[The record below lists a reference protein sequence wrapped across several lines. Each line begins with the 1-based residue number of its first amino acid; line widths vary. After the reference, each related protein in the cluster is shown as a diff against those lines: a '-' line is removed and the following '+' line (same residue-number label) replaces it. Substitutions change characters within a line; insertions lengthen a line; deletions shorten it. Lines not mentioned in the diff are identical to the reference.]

1 MMTEKQKKIKRYVN
15 AIEWHLKVPLEMKAR
30 INSDIGTEIHL
41 RLEAGKTIDEVMA
54 EMGTPKEVAQRFN
67 TELKEQTLRKHP
79 LRFLFLT
86 LAVLVVIGTVARGMN
101 HFLPL
106 SQEEISMIGG
116 VDGPTSVY
124 VKDAFWGR
132 EIGYWISGI
141 WISGIGLCLGCIGAY
156 LLLLYGKQAA
166 PKGCKSAMILS
177 GIGFL
182 MNFVFVIVGML
193 QWGFSSGISTIEIAP
208 GFVLNLVVFL
218 IAALRVKK

>member
-1 MMTEKQKKIKRYVN
+1 MTEEQKKIKKYVN

-86 LAVLVVIGTVARGMN
+86 LAVLVVIGTVAGGMN
-101 HFLPL
+101 HFLPLL

-116 VDGPTSVY
+116 ADGPTSVY
-124 VKDAFWGR
+124 VKDAFRGR
-132 EIGYWISGI
+132 NLGY

-166 PKGCKSAMILS
+166 PKGCKSVMLLS

-182 MNFVFVIVGML
+182 MNFVIVGML
-193 QWGFSSGISTIEIAP
+193 QWKFSPGISIIEIAP
-208 GFVLNLVVFL
+208 GFILNLVVFL
-218 IAALRVKK
+218 IAALRLRKYVDTKF

>member
-124 VKDAFWGR
+124 VKDAFGGR
-132 EIGYWISGI
+132 NMGY

>member
-1 MMTEKQKKIKRYVN
+1 MTEEQKKIKKYVN

-41 RLEAGKTIDEVMA
+41 RLETGKTIDEVMA

-86 LAVLVVIGTVARGMN
+86 LAVLVVIGTVAGGMN
-101 HFLPL
+101 HFHPL

-124 VKDAFWGR
+124 VKDAFGGR

-141 WISGIGLCLGCIGAY
+141 
-156 LLLLYGKQAA
+156 
-166 PKGCKSAMILS
+166 
-177 GIGFL
+177 GFL
-182 MNFVFVIVGML
+182 MNFVIVGML
-193 QWGFSSGISTIEIAP
+193 QWKFSLGISIIEIAP
-208 GFVLNLVVFL
+208 GFILNLVVFL
-218 IAALRVKK
+218 IAALRLRK